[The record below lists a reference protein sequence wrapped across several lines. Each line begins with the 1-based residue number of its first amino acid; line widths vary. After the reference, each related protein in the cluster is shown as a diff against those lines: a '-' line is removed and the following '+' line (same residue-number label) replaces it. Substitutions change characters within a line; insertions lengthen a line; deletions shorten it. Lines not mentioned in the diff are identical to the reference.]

1 MGLHTE
7 NAPGLFV
14 REFGAGPPLL
24 LLHGLMSTGDMFRPV
39 VAALVIA
46 GSEDKAVP
54 IAHARMLAAGIPHAE
69 LRVVEGAGHTL
80 IWTHPNALVSLVKP
94 YLAFAPT

>member
-1 MGLHTE
+1 MAAAARGLTAFDSRPRLKE
-7 NAPGLFV
+7 IAAP
-14 REFGAGPPLL
+14 
-24 LLHGLMSTGDMFRPV
+24 T
-39 VAALVIA
+39 LVIA

-80 IWTHPNALVSLVKP
+80 IWTHPDALVSLVKSWLSGDSP
-94 YLAFAPT
+94 HL